1 MLLAAEAV
9 VEVWL
14 CLCEKLSA
22 GQVLHPNYPSITCR
36 NQDSAGSTRKQQDSP
51 RLSSGGGSIMAAGG
65 SSVPPQLGDV
75 EEDASQLLFPKGDK
89 AQHNTEDP
97 LLDGVWLPRGRTSN
111 VCLGEQQNHCGQSGS
126 GSDLITQTALFRHH
140 MATGCAS

>member
-22 GQVLHPNYPSITCR
+22 GQLRHPNYPSITYR
-36 NQDSAGSTRKQQDSP
+36 YQDSAGSTRKQQGSP
-51 RLSSGGGSIMAAGG
+51 GLSSGGGSIMAAGG

-89 AQHNTEDP
+89 AQHNT
-97 LLDGVWLPRGRTSN
+97 
-111 VCLGEQQNHCGQSGS
+111 
-126 GSDLITQTALFRHH
+126 
-140 MATGCAS
+140 